1 MEVEFYDVKERK
13 KISLSE
19 GITKTKYVRQLK
31 DGSEQIR
38 FAFRGDHKGRK
49 LTKFCSQDAW
59 NNAAVPEV

>member
-19 GITKTKYVRQLK
+19 GITKTKYTRTLK

-38 FAFRGDHKGRK
+38 FAFRGEYNGRK
-49 LTKFCSQDAW
+49 LTKFCSSDAW
-59 NNAAVPEV
+59 AAANVPVS